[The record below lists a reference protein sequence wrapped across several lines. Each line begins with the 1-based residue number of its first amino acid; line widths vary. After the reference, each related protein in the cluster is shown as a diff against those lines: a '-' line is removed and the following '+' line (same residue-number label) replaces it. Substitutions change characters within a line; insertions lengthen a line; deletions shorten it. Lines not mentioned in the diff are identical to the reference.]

1 MKTGPLPRLELEKIS
16 SGIMLQYSFVQAQ
29 IRKKTTI
36 YTLAHLIPILI
47 VNVLVCGIRRIG
59 SAVLHT

>member
-1 MKTGPLPRLELEKIS
+1 MKKAPVIRCRVERYIPR
-16 SGIMLQYSFVQAQ
+16 MLQYLFMQAQ
-29 IRKKTTI
+29 IREKITI